1 MSDDAAEYVLDG
13 RDRIEWV
20 NDAWRQFAEANG
32 APSLA
37 DGVIGADLWRYVA
50 GSETQAIYRAL
61 FSRAR
66 EGREIRVPYRCD
78 SPVMVREFE
87 LVVTPVG
94 ESGLR
99 CETRVV
105 DERKRPP
112 VVLLDASAPRADGLI
127 HMCGWCKRVKLHD
140 WVDAEDAV
148 SVLGLFTGGP
158 VPEIT
163 HGICPDCMQR
173 VLAAMG

>member
-1 MSDDAAEYVLDG
+1 MNERAAQYVLDK

-37 DGVIGADLWRYVA
+37 DGVIGTELWRYVA
-50 GSETQAIYRAL
+50 GPETQAIYRTL
-61 FSRAR
+61 FDRAR

-78 SPVMVREFE
+78 SPTMIRDFE
-87 LVVTPVG
+87 LTVSRVG
-94 ESGLR
+94 DAGLR

-105 DERKRPP
+105 EERSRPP
-112 VVLLDASAPRADGLI
+112 IVLLDAAAPRADGLI
-127 HMCGWCKRVKLHD
+127 HMCGWCKRVKLQD

-148 SVLGLFTGGP
+148 NVLGLFTGGP
-158 VPEIT
+158 VPQIT
-163 HGICPDCMQR
+163 HGICPECMER